1 MNEQLDKGKSFS
13 YWVWGVLFNEL
24 FQSFEFLVH
33 DVPKSKA
40 PIIILN
46 QIYRANC
53 GQMKKPT
60 KSKSMERTKASLC
73 FFFYTHNGFEL

>member
-53 GQMKKPT
+53 GQNEKTNKIQI
-60 KSKSMERTKASLC
+60 
-73 FFFYTHNGFEL
+73 NGKNQSFALLLFLYSQRI